1 MVDRIL
7 KPRCIYWANIALLL
21 SFTSLCIATGSVG
34 APEVK
39 RGLAVGEQVC
49 QAIFL
54 LLLVIS
60 MARNQ
65 QGDKL
70 WLALDLMTVAATF
83 LSSHL

>member
-1 MVDRIL
+1 M
-7 KPRCIYWANIALLL
+7 
-21 SFTSLCIATGSVG
+21 
-34 APEVK
+34 
-39 RGLAVGEQVC
+39 GEQVC